1 MSTIGKFEILKH
13 IGRGC
18 FGEVFNVKD
27 IILGA
32 ERALK
37 IIKGTDPDGF
47 IKAFNEAKILEK
59 CKHNNIVDIKEADIV
74 ETKEG
79 VFPYIVTE
87 YLKNGSV
94 QSYLENNF
102 ISVHQSIKIIS
113 EALLGVEHAHNQGI
127 FHRDIKPGNILFSDT
142 GEAKLSDFGL
152 AYGLPDQVFNFAG
165 YNAHLPLEVLE
176 EKVQDELSD
185 LYSMGIT
192 LYRLLNNM
200 KNLDLPFDNTQDM
213 IEALKKEQFPERK
226 FSEHIPDSIIKIVK
240 KSIKKDRGSRYQ
252 NCRDFRQTLQ
262 KIPLAIEWKPK
273 ISNHYWEGTYKNDTY
288 SIELIEKRTGYF
300 IDFKKNNRKIS
311 DRSCVQI
318 KDINIAK
325 TEFFEIIRD
334 TTIGI

>member
-1 MSTIGKFEILKH
+1 MCTIGKFEVLES
-13 IGRGC
+13 IGSGC
-18 FGEVFNVKD
+18 FGEVFKVKD
-27 IILGA
+27 TILEA

-37 IIKGTDPDGF
+37 IIKVTDPDGF

-74 ETKEG
+74 KTEKG

-94 QSYLENNF
+94 QSYLGNNF

-127 FHRDIKPGNILFSDT
+127 LHRDIKPGNILFSDT

-152 AYGLPDQVFNFAG
+152 AYGLPDQAFNFEG

-176 EKVQDELSD
+176 KKVQDELSD

-200 KNLDLPFDNTQDM
+200 KNLYLPFNNSQDM
-213 IEALKKEQFPERK
+213 IEALKKEQFPERN
-226 FSEHIPDSIIKIVK
+226 FSKHIPDSVIKIVK

-252 NCRDFRQTLQ
+252 NCRDFRQALQ
-262 KIPLAIEWKPK
+262 KIPLVIEWKPK
-273 ISNHYWEGTYKNDTY
+273 SDNHWEGTYKNDTY
-288 SIELIEKRTGYF
+288 SIELSEKRTGYF
-300 IDFKKNNRKIS
+300 IDFKKNNRKVS

-318 KDINIAK
+318 KDINVAK
-325 TEFFEIIRD
+325 TEFFKIIRD
-334 TTIGI
+334 TTIEI

>member
-1 MSTIGKFEILKH
+1 MSTIGKFEILES
-13 IGRGC
+13 IGSGC
-18 FGEVFNVKD
+18 FGKVFKVKD
-27 IILGA
+27 ELLEA

-37 IIKGTDPDGF
+37 IIKVTDPDGF

-59 CKHNNIVDIKEADIV
+59 CRHSNIVDIKEVDIMKT
-74 ETKEG
+74 EEG
-79 VFPYIVTE
+79 IFPYIVTE

-127 FHRDIKPGNILFSDT
+127 LHRDIKPGNILFSDT

-152 AYGLPDQVFNFAG
+152 AYGLPDQAFNFEG

-192 LYRLLNNM
+192 LYRLLNNIE
-200 KNLDLPFDNTQDM
+200 NFYLPFNNSQDM
-213 IEALKKEQFPERK
+213 IKALKKEQFPKRN
-226 FSEHIPDSIIKIVK
+226 FSEHIPNSVIKIVK

-252 NCRDFRQTLQ
+252 NCRDFRQALQ

-273 ISNHYWEGTYKNDTY
+273 SDNHWEGTYKNDTY
-288 SIELIEKRTGYF
+288 SIELSEKRTGYF
-300 IDFKKNNRKIS
+300 IDFKKNNRKVS

-318 KDINIAK
+318 KDINVAK
-325 TEFFEIIRD
+325 TEFFKIIRD
-334 TTIGI
+334 TTIEI